1 MYNPTLTKNS
11 ESKKIREPLVNIHKL
26 YNVVLTPFRKKR
38 MARFISTFL
47 PKESDEIL
55 DIGGTAFNWT
65 LINYKYPITL
75 LNLDVPDNAS
85 ELPEN
90 YTCVAGDGTALE
102 YADNSFAIVFS
113 NSVIEHVGTYEK
125 QMAFAK
131 EACRVGKKIWI
142 QTPAKCFFFEPHYL
156 MAFVHWFP
164 KKCQKKMLRFSGR
177 ALLSK
182 FPQEEIDDLVDYT
195 RLLSFA
201 ECQELFPNCSIHK
214 EKILFFTKSYIIEN
228 S

>member
-1 MYNPTLTKNS
+1 
-11 ESKKIREPLVNIHKL
+11 
-26 YNVVLTPFRKKR
+26 
-38 MARFISTFL
+38 MARFMKTLS
-47 PKESDEIL
+47 PKKSDKIL
-55 DIGGTAFNWT
+55 DIGGTAFNWA
-65 LINYKYPITL
+65 LIDYKHPITL
-75 LNLDVPDNAS
+75 LNLDVPGNAS

-102 YADNSFAIVFS
+102 YEDKSYEIVFS

-125 QMAFAK
+125 QKAFAK
-131 EACRVGKKIWI
+131 EASRVGKKLWI
-142 QTPAKCFFFEPHYL
+142 QTPAKYFFFEPHYL

-164 KKCQKKMLRFSGR
+164 KNCQKRMLRFSGR

-195 RLLSFA
+195 RLLTFA
-201 ECQELFPNCSIHK
+201 ECKKLFPSCSVHK
-214 EKILFFTKSYIIEN
+214 ERILFLTKSYIIEN